1 LKLYSFG
8 GCSVFFC
15 IQFQKGNKLG
25 KKFVKKIK
33 RSYKQ
38 KIKLI
43 ERKTMPFDPG
53 FEADMQA
60 VAEKN
65 VYPAGFTVSVE
76 VPPTT
81 PVVVTEK
88 FVAGLPPVVV

>member
-1 LKLYSFG
+1 MIKRAYNLITDELKG
-8 GCSVFFC
+8 EWEM
-15 IQFQKGNKLG
+15 
-25 KKFVKKIK
+25 VKKLIK
-33 RSYKQ
+33 KLKRPYRRK
-38 KIKLI
+38 KLI
-43 ERKTMPFDPG
+43 ERKTMPFDAG

-65 VYPAGFTVSVE
+65 VYPAGFSVSVE

-88 FVAGLPPVVV
+88 FVAGQPPVVV